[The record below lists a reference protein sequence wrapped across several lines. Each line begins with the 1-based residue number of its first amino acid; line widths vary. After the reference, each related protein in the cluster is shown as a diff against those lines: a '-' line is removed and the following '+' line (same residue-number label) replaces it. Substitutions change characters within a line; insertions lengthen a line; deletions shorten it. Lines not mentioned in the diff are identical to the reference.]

1 MMWVDLW
8 FLPDFRYVIDLV
20 WHFFPWLSPFFINS
34 FVIQEEVLQSPDIP
48 IMSTNTEM
56 SPYTSSFNT
65 HWSRSQDIPILSL
78 HSSKEELS
86 VSLNTQSQVPD
97 ESETIR
103 HSHLPGIRESA
114 TGPRFFFLTS
124 STVSQVF
131 PRLPKLRW
139 LSREPVQ
146 SSNVDWLL
154 LFGNKLLVLHSVS
167 SNNTPHPNGSV
178 KNLDGRPT
186 TGVSI
191 FFVYYSG

>member
-1 MMWVDLW
+1 MWLDLW
-8 FLPDFRYVIDLV
+8 FLPDFLYVIDLV

-103 HSHLPGIRESA
+103 HSHLRDPWIRNWSSVFVLNITHSQSSVPKVA
-114 TGPRFFFLTS
+114 HTTVTLQRTRSKFKCLLTS
-124 STVSQVF
+124 F
-131 PRLPKLRW
+131 IRK
-139 LSREPVQ
+139 
-146 SSNVDWLL
+146 
-154 LFGNKLLVLHSVS
+154 
-167 SNNTPHPNGSV
+167 
-178 KNLDGRPT
+178 
-186 TGVSI
+186 
-191 FFVYYSG
+191 